1 MRLIGLVVILA
12 MLISRFD
19 DVIQAHEAERHRQRL
34 EQPQMRFVALPVPHF
49 EPLTN

>member
-12 MLISRFD
+12 ILISRFD